1 MFPIW
6 SILEPDTQ
14 VVLVLEA
21 AYIYTHIHEQVYV
34 YKVRYID
41 TCIYM
46 YICIC
51 THISY
56 YILHTICNMFI
67 LYYVLNYGI
76 SPFPS
81 HLKLVDES
89 LRTPACRLQRG
100 EPRASE
106 VSVPSYKSL

>member
-6 SILEPDTQ
+6 SILEPETQ

-21 AYIYTHIHEQVYV
+21 AYIIYIHTYMNRFMYT
-34 YKVRYID
+34 KLYI
-41 TCIYM
+41 CIYIYI

-106 VSVPSYKSL
+106 VSSPLL